1 MAKQPLRKPLTKNRK
16 KKKEGRV
23 RTVKMFLTKPSWD
36 DKWCLEKNEPNNRK
50 KKKKMN
56 EKLCTTGRQIYLNKA
71 VTRHNETNILEFLKN
86 NWLFPLSAE
95 KIEAARIL
103 GIEIS
108 ES

>member
-1 MAKQPLRKPLTKNRK
+1 
-16 KKKEGRV
+16 
-23 RTVKMFLTKPSWD
+23 
-36 DKWCLEKNEPNNRK
+36 
-50 KKKKMN
+50 MN

-86 NWLFPLSAE
+86 IWLFPLSAE